1 MTFLKG
7 FAVGAAMLVP
17 GASGGTAAIILGI
30 YDRLIGAVSSLRKN
44 FFKNAVFLSVF
55 SLGGILGILALSK
68 AVLYLFEWKH
78 SRLSL
83 LYR

>member
-1 MTFLKG
+1 MNSFMTFLKG

-44 FFKNAVFLSVF
+44 FLKTQYFYRFFLSRDFGNF
-55 SLGGILGILALSK
+55 SSFKSGVIP
-68 AVLYLFEWKH
+68 F
-78 SRLSL
+78 
-83 LYR
+83 